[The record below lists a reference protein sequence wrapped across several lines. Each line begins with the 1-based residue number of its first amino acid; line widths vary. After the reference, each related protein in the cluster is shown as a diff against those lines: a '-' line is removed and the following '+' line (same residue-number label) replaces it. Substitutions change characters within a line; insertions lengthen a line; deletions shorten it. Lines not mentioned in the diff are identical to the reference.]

1 MDTQA
6 TAKLSKFA
14 GYARFVWGLNFLVI
28 LWGVFLR
35 ASKSG
40 DGCGQHWL
48 TCNGEVIPSAPALK
62 TVIEFSHRTS
72 SGLALLA
79 VLLMFIWAVRAYPK
93 TDPVRKAA
101 FASLVFIIIEALIG
115 AGLVLTGNTAEANT
129 AARPLWA
136 AAHLINS
143 FALLGSLT
151 LTAWFAA
158 GGRPFSFR
166 APRKILML
174 LGTGALGILLV
185 GISGVLVA
193 LSNMLFPST
202 TLAEGLAQD
211 FSSSSPILI
220 NLRILHPILSIALGV
235 YLYGLALWVIKQ
247 FPESGFWL
255 KRLANVL
262 TGLIV
267 LQLIAG
273 ALTYVSHAPILMQ
286 LIHLL
291 LADLVWVVF
300 VLLAG
305 EFLAGQN
312 EIFLAPSTKGAK

>member
-6 TAKLSKFA
+6 TAKPGKFA
-14 GYARFVWGLNFLVI
+14 KYAWFVWGLNFLVI

-72 SGLALLA
+72 SGLALIA
-79 VLLMFIWAVRAYPK
+79 VLLMFIWALRAYPK

-101 FASLVFIIIEALIG
+101 FTSLIFIIIEALIG

-151 LTAWFAA
+151 FTAWFAA
-158 GGRPFSFR
+158 GGRPFSLK
-166 APRKILML
+166 APRKILL
-174 LGTGALGILLV
+174 LLATGTIGILLV

-193 LSNMLFPST
+193 LSNMLFPSA

-211 FSSSSPILI
+211 FSSSSPLLI
-220 NLRILHPILSIALGV
+220 NLRIVHPILSIALGI
-235 YLYGLALWVIKQ
+235 YLYGLALWIIKK
-247 FPESGFWL
+247 FPEGGFWL
-255 KRLANVL
+255 KRLANILSV
-262 TGLIV
+262 LIV

-286 LIHLL
+286 LAHLL
-291 LADLVWVVF
+291 LADLVWIVF
-300 VLLAG
+300 VLMSG

-312 EIFLAPSTKGAK
+312 EIFLSSRHEGH